1 VAEPTS
7 QKAGC
12 SIALERC
19 INEFDADDVIF
30 EEGLTGSELFVVI
43 EGKVGIAKINDA
55 GKTVTVTLGKG
66 EFFGE
71 MAMSSRCATSTR
83 STTPERFS
91 CV

>member
-1 VAEPTS
+1 M
-7 QKAGC
+7 
-12 SIALERC
+12 
-19 INEFDADDVIF
+19 
-30 EEGLTGSELFVVI
+30 
-43 EGKVGIAKINDA
+43 EGKVDIAKINDA